1 VRITDIN
8 DNSPVIQQMG
18 PIRREVVEHTRNGT
32 QLAVISATDADYG
45 NNSHIVYNIMSG
57 NTGS

>member
-1 VRITDIN
+1 MDIN

-18 PIRREVVEHTRNGT
+18 PIGQEVVAHTPNGT

-45 NNSHIVYNIMSG
+45 DNSHIIYNISSG

>member
-1 VRITDIN
+1 MDIN
-8 DNSPVIQQMG
+8 DNSPVIQQMD
-18 PIRREVVEHTRNGT
+18 PIGREVVRRTQNGT

-45 NNSHIVYNIMSG
+45 DNSHIVYNITRG